1 MKKFII
7 SLFFLIGC
15 AGFAAARNYALV
27 SYNADNGLSH
37 NTVRCIAQDQRGF
50 MWIGTADGLN
60 RFDGIAFRAYNSENL
75 RHGLL
80 NTSVH
85 ALCADRKNRLWVGTE
100 QGVYLY
106 DERKDVF
113 YPFSVR
119 TQYGV
124 VITGRISRIFENG
137 DGKIWIGT
145 EAQGFF
151 IYHPEDG
158 ELEQNSRLADA
169 VTDMVGGPD
178 WNVFV
183 SARNGTVAEF
193 DSEGKQRL
201 AVYSKERGGHVP
213 SIRSLCYSN
222 DKLWGCFETDGL
234 AKMTWS
240 GDSAAKWT
248 HRRDL
253 SAQVLLPLSRGELMI
268 GSDDGLFVYYTGS
281 GQVDPVTDMTA
292 RGENYTHTVNA
303 LYRDREES
311 GSLRSIMVLP
321 IFPAG
326 SNPSSTCRSGS
337 RRGVKRS
344 PRLLPRTTTA
354 ACGLRSTNG
363 VS

>member
-1 MKKFII
+1 MRCVPTGRTACGLEPSRAFICTMSVKMYF
-7 SLFFLIGC
+7 SLSAC
-15 AGFAAARNYALV
+15 V
-27 SYNADNGLSH
+27 LS
-37 NTVRCIAQDQRGF
+37 TVWSSQD
-50 MWIGTADGLN
+50 A
-60 RFDGIAFRAYNSENL
+60 SP
-75 RHGLL
+75 
-80 NTSVH
+80 
-85 ALCADRKNRLWVGTE
+85 
-100 QGVYLY
+100 VYL
-106 DERKDVF
+106 
-113 YPFSVR
+113 R
-119 TQYGV
+119 TA
-124 VITGRISRIFENG
+124 

-201 AVYSKERGGHVP
+201 AVYSKEQGGHVP

-222 DKLWGCFETDGL
+222 DELWGCFETDGL

-303 LYRDREES
+303 LYRDREGGIWVATQYNGITYLPRRLKPIEHM
-311 GSLRSIMVLP
+311 SLRI
-321 IFPAG
+321 AEEG
-326 SNPSSTCRSGS
+326 
-337 RRGVKRS
+337 
-344 PRLLPRTTTA
+344 
-354 ACGLRSTNG
+354 
-363 VS
+363 